1 MENVTG
7 RDTQIMC
14 EALQIAIPVMLRH
27 SSSRSNTFDMLRIL
41 ESLGNRS
48 GPRFMGDMQ
57 EFLDE
62 IIMDIKKGKTVANK
76 RRTGSLDDL
85 SEMYLGDK
93 EIQVYLKLKF
103 GPRLEIN
110 SFLEDLSEQF
120 PDVRLLKRLIEK
132 ETNIEAKILTLRTF
146 INKVKSPAKKSEYLT
161 WLQRFEK
168 EYCKKVA
175 NQ

>member
-27 SSSRSNTFDMLRIL
+27 TSSRSNTFDMLRIL

-57 EFLDE
+57 EFLDK

-85 SEMYLGDK
+85 NEM
-93 EIQVYLKLKF
+93 
-103 GPRLEIN
+103 
-110 SFLEDLSEQF
+110 
-120 PDVRLLKRLIEK
+120 
-132 ETNIEAKILTLRTF
+132 
-146 INKVKSPAKKSEYLT
+146 
-161 WLQRFEK
+161 
-168 EYCKKVA
+168 
-175 NQ
+175 